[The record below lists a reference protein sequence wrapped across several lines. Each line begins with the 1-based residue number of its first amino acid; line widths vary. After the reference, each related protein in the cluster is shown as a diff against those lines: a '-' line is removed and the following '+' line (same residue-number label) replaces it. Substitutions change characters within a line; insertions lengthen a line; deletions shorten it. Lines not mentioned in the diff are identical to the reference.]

1 MRGGV
6 VTTGKTSNSSYN
18 GDYYPQV
25 VFSKDGPTSNP
36 WSTPDGGEV
45 RGYPRA
51 IGQLYYDDANAT
63 SYMWQAGGGNY
74 GNYCPLYGY
83 TTISQGGLS

>member
-1 MRGGV
+1 M
-6 VTTGKTSNSSYN
+6 SDADFN

-25 VFSKDGPTSNP
+25 VFSKNGSTSNP
-36 WSTPDGGEV
+36 WSTPTGGEQ
-45 RGYPRA
+45 RARPRA

-63 SYMWQAGGGNY
+63 FYMWDTGGGNY

-83 TTISQGGLS
+83 TTTSQG